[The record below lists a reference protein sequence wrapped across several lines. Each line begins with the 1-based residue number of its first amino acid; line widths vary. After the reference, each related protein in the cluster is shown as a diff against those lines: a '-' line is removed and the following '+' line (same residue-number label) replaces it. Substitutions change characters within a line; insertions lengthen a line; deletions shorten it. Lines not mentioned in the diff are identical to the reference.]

1 MQIQD
6 RTEGLHQAA
15 ECPLRVVYADGEKNG
30 EGENKEYRTLIR
42 EHFLDVVV
50 NEVKVF
56 RLVCT
61 ATDLPCLVLGRL
73 LTEGLIER
81 AEDVESLSLC
91 ESGCV
96 ARVFLKEKPLLK
108 ELEKREPT
116 CCTGNRI
123 LAGKAEAA
131 NLKKLPE
138 ADWREEW
145 IFTMAEAFGRDSGLH
160 KRTGGTHSCYL
171 GIEGRCVYSS
181 EDIGRHNALDKCIG
195 YMLQEG
201 LPREKCMLFTTGR
214 VPTDMVEKVIAAGVP
229 VLISKAV
236 PTENA
241 VLLAGEYGLNLFCRA
256 WPDRFD
262 IYRDNR

>member
-15 ECPLRVVYADGEKNG
+15 ECPIRVVYADGEKNG

-91 ESGCV
+91 E
-96 ARVFLKEKPLLK
+96 EKL
-108 ELEKREPT
+108 
-116 CCTGNRI
+116 
-123 LAGKAEAA
+123 
-131 NLKKLPE
+131 
-138 ADWREEW
+138 
-145 IFTMAEAFGRDSGLH
+145 
-160 KRTGGTHSCYL
+160 
-171 GIEGRCVYSS
+171 
-181 EDIGRHNALDKCIG
+181 
-195 YMLQEG
+195 
-201 LPREKCMLFTTGR
+201 
-214 VPTDMVEKVIAAGVP
+214 
-229 VLISKAV
+229 
-236 PTENA
+236 TEC
-241 VLLAGEYGLNLFCRA
+241 E
-256 WPDRFD
+256 
-262 IYRDNR
+262 